1 MEQSL
6 EPSTIHSVH
15 TMQDFARLTTF
26 ASSNNKLV
34 ILDASASWCGP
45 CKAIKPYFEQLSKEY
60 QEHYIFAHFDL
71 DESPDI
77 SDVFQI
83 HSMPTFIILKDSQ
96 VLDKV
101 SGAKKDALKNILES
115 HKNDFFVT

>member
-1 MEQSL
+1 MDQSVEQ
-6 EPSTIHSVH
+6 STIHCVH
-15 TMQDFARLTTF
+15 SMQEFTLLTTF
-26 ASSNNKLV
+26 ASSNNKLI

-60 QEHYIFAHFDL
+60 QEHYVFAHFDV

-96 VLDKV
+96 VIEKLT
-101 SGAKKDALKNILES
+101 GAKKDALKNILET